1 MSSGKVMVLK
11 ICLIGSWGVGKTS
24 LRKQFMG
31 DLRLKKNYMP
41 TIGADF
47 SLKSLDIGDESYQ
60 LLIWDIA
67 GGEKFENVRDVYFQG
82 AFGALLVFDLT
93 RKDSFDDLISW
104 VESIEGSTLSKGVPL
119 ILLGNKKDLAPTEL
133 NQDMSNKEI
142 EELMTMLNER
152 YKNQFTIHYFD
163 TSIIS
168 GLNIDRSFIT
178 LISEIKKWLPIRKRR
193 QNFSQN

>member
-133 NQDMSNKEI
+133 NQDISNKEI

>member
-31 DLRLKKNYMP
+31 DHRLKKNYMP

-47 SLKSLDIGDESYQ
+47 SLKSLEIGDDSYQ

-93 RKDSFDDLISW
+93 MKKSFEELMSW

-133 NQDMSNKEI
+133 NQDISNKEI
-142 EELMTMLNER
+142 EEFMTMLNER
-152 YKNQFTIHYFD
+152 YKNQFSIHYFD
-163 TSIIS
+163 TSVIS

-193 QNFSQN
+193 QKFSQN

>member
-1 MSSGKVMVLK
+1 MSSSKVMVLK

-193 QNFSQN
+193 QNISQN